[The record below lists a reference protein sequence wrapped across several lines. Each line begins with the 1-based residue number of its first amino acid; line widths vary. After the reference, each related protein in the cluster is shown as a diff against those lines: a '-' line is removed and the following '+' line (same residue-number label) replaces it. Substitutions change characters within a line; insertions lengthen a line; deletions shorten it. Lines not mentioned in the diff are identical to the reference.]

1 MDARIKKMNE
11 KRVVL
16 SQSVIQPKII
26 ARKSSLFFMVISK
39 DEELKNGSAKIFEIR
54 FQDNKFIKKVKGSVL
69 RV

>member
-1 MDARIKKMNE
+1 
-11 KRVVL
+11 
-16 SQSVIQPKII
+16 
-26 ARKSSLFFMVISK
+26 LFFMVISK